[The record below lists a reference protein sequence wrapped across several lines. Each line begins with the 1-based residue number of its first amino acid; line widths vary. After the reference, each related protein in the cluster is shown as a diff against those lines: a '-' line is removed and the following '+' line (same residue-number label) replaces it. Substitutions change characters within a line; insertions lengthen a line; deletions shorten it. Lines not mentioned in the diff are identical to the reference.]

1 MKIIVLMKQVPDTY
15 GERQL
20 EPSGL
25 LDRGASDPIIDEIS
39 ELSLEC
45 ALTHK
50 DGDKSTE
57 VTVLSMGPATTK
69 DSLRKA
75 LSMGAD
81 AAIHVLDDELAGA
94 DLVRTA
100 RVLAAALRGQ
110 QFDLIIAGNETTDGR
125 GGVVPAM
132 LAELLGLPLV
142 GSLDSVNLDTVNL
155 DTVNLD
161 TGTVKGVR
169 ATEHGTMDVH
179 ADLPAIISVTERMPE
194 ARFPSL
200 KGIMTAKRK
209 PFTAIGVAELGADAA
224 PDAGAARSTILTV
237 AERPARSAGTKL
249 VDDGTAATQLADY
262 LAAGQLI

>member
-39 ELSLEC
+39 ERALEC
-45 ALTHK
+45 ALKHK

-94 DLVRTA
+94 DLGRTA

-110 QFDLIIAGNETTDGR
+110 QFDLVIAGNETTDGR

-142 GSLDSVNLDTVNL
+142 GSLDTVALDS
-155 DTVNLD
+155 
-161 TGTVKGVR
+161 GTVKGVR

-179 ADLPAIISVTERMPE
+179 AELPAIISITERMPE

-209 PFTAIGVAELGADAA
+209 PFTAVGIAELGGDAA
-224 PDAGAARSTILTV
+224 PDAGSARSVILAV